1 MVHKNE
7 QGIDVMFTSIGAD
20 NFSAEVID
28 VKRPVLLAYI
38 VPAYAYAG
46 QLEVLEILS
55 KRYFDDLI
63 KICLLSENSV
73 KGMASRNIIID
84 GSPTFIIF
92 NKGEEKARMIGK
104 TNAKTLMSFV
114 LKTIAEF

>member
-1 MVHKNE
+1 
-7 QGIDVMFTSIGAD
+7 MFTSIGVD

-63 KICLLSENSV
+63 KICLLSEDFI
-73 KGMASRNIIID
+73 KDKESRILEID
-84 GSPTFIIF
+84 GSPTFLIF
-92 NKGEEKARMIGK
+92 HKGKEEARMIGK
-104 TNAKTLMSFV
+104 TDAEKLLSFV
-114 LKTIAEF
+114 LKTLAEFQHAE

>member
-1 MVHKNE
+1 
-7 QGIDVMFTSIGAD
+7 MFTSIGAD

-55 KRYFDDLI
+55 ERYFDDLL

-73 KGMASRNIIID
+73 KDMASRNIIID

-104 TNAKTLMSFV
+104 TNAKNLMSFV
-114 LKTIAEF
+114 LKTLAEFQHTE

>member
-1 MVHKNE
+1 
-7 QGIDVMFTSIGAD
+7 MFTSIGAD
-20 NFSAEVID
+20 NFSAEVIGE
-28 VKRPVLLAYI
+28 KRPVLLAYI
-38 VPAYAYAG
+38 VPDYTYAG
-46 QLEVLEILS
+46 QLEVLEIVS
-55 KRYFDDLI
+55 ERNFYDSV
-63 KICLLSENSV
+63 KICLLNENSV
-73 KGMASRNIIID
+73 KDMASRNISID

>member
-1 MVHKNE
+1 
-7 QGIDVMFTSIGAD
+7 MFTSIGAG
-20 NFSAEVID
+20 NFSAEVVD
-28 VKRPVLLAYI
+28 EKRPVLLAYI

-73 KGMASRNIIID
+73 KNMALRNIIID

-104 TNAKTLMSFV
+104 TDAENLLSFV
-114 LKTIAEF
+114 LKTLAEFQHAE